1 MIMVLLEI
9 CDFDKS
15 QVIILQEKLEE
26 KEKEI
31 ERVKKGL
38 EIVSELVGDKK
49 DEVDEIDEDAKEEI
63 AGGE

>member
-9 CDFDKS
+9 CDFDKF

>member
-1 MIMVLLEI
+1 MVLLEI